1 MKFNLVHASSSLL
14 LLNSLLLFDNK
25 VHSIYKLSCF
35 LLFISSFIH
44 HGYMGKKDTEHYC
57 NIFNKKLKCSQVL
70 IEYKI
75 IKCLKILDWF
85 FVSFVCFY
93 TVANDVLN
101 TEYICLICFM
111 CVIISNYTHYL
122 LLFVSNILVIFK
134 FTLVLN
140 IILFISLTFGLL
152 FYFKNPKGFWA
163 NEYRYIWHLSC
174 AINIYL
180 GSLINIY

>member
-1 MKFNLVHASSSLL
+1 MVIWEKKIQNITVIFLIKALL
-14 LLNSLLLFDNK
+14 
-25 VHSIYKLSCF
+25 Y
-35 LLFISSFIH
+35 
-44 HGYMGKKDTEHYC
+44 
-57 NIFNKKLKCSQVL
+57 L
-70 IEYKI
+70 IVI
-75 IKCLKILDWF
+75 QIILDWF

-111 CVIISNYTHYL
+111 CVIINNYTHYL

-140 IILFISLTFGLL
+140 IILFISLTFGLS